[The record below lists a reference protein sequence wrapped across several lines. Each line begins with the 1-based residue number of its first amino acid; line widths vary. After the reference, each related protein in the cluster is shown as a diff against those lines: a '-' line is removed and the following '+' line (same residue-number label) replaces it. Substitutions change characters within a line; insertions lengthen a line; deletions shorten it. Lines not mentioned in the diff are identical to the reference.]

1 MMTPMSEP
9 SPSPL
14 PESTPATATPRRRGL
29 ILGVAAAAA
38 VAGAAMAWRRLQPHA
53 VVPSAT
59 TDAAAGSA
67 NPGATEPENP
77 LWALT
82 LDTPA
87 GTPLAL
93 SQFRGKPL
101 LVNFWA
107 TWCPP
112 CVAEL
117 PLLDRFYKENAA
129 NGWQV
134 VGLAVDQLAPVQRF
148 LQAAPVSFPM
158 AMAGPDGM
166 ALGRGLGNVVGGL
179 PFSVVV
185 DGAGNMVH
193 RKMGQLSEQD
203 LVAWAGLR

>member
-9 SPSPL
+9 SPYPT
-14 PESTPATATPRRRGL
+14 PESAATTAAPRRRGL

-38 VAGAAMAWRRLQPHA
+38 VAGAALAWRRLQPHGVMPA
-53 VVPSAT
+53 AT
-59 TDAAAGSA
+59 ADGATGDA
-67 NPGATEPENP
+67 NPGATGAANP

-82 LDTPA
+82 LDTPTGA
-87 GTPLAL
+87 PLAL

-117 PLLDRFYKENAA
+117 PLLDRFYKENAV

-158 AMAGPDGM
+158 ALAGPNGM
-166 ALGRGLGNVVGGL
+166 ALGRDLGNVVGGL

-185 DGAGNMVH
+185 GGGGGIVH

>member
-9 SPSPL
+9 SPSPS
-14 PESTPATATPRRRGL
+14 PESTATTAAPRRRGL

-53 VVPSAT
+53 VVPAAT
-59 TDAAAGSA
+59 ADAAAGGA
-67 NPGATEPENP
+67 NPGATGSANP

-158 AMAGPDGM
+158 AMAGPNGM
-166 ALGRGLGNVVGGL
+166 ALGRDLGNVVGGL

-185 DGAGNMVH
+185 GGAGGIVH